1 MCAATSYTVLMLSNL
16 VSGIGVGFA
25 FIIAPLYTAEVFK
38 NVGLLLSYIT
48 TYAFSNLP
56 IHLGWRLMVG
66 IGAIPSVLLAIG
78 ISTMPELPRWLVMQ
92 GRISDAEQ
100 VLDRTSHTKEEA
112 QLRLANI
119 KISSWNF

>member
-1 MCAATSYTVLMLSNL
+1 MTLK
-16 VSGIGVGFA
+16 
-25 FIIAPLYTAEVFK
+25 VFK
-38 NVGLLLSYIT
+38 NVGLLLSDIT

-56 IHLGWRLMVG
+56 IHLGWRLMVR

-78 ISTMPELPRWLVMQ
+78 ILTMPESPRWLVLQ

-100 VLDRTSHTKEEA
+100 VLGRTSHSKEEA

-119 KISSWNF
+119 KISS